1 MSTPTTEMGQTK
13 RRKVNKEC
21 MSLEKSDKENREPF
35 KSDEGYEFY
44 KKIGDLTIQIKK
56 RDIPAPNSSQ

>member
-1 MSTPTTEMGQTK
+1 MSTPPTEMGQTK
-13 RRKVNKEC
+13 RRKVNKEY

-35 KSDEGYEFY
+35 KPDEGYEFY

-56 RDIPAPNSSQ
+56 RDKPASNSSQ